1 MSACLISLPI
11 IALFQGAIPLC
22 LSQQERLPRE
32 RRCWP
37 RPPLHARA
45 DDLHFP
51 KVHCPTRSHS
61 VIAPTE
67 PKRGES
73 ERGGTDWESFFFFFY
88 RNSQAYSSLDHFYA
102 RPVTR
107 PPLFLSIRANVLR
120 PTPIFPPSS
129 LFLQLTTLSL
139 PLTASLL
146 SSDCSIC
153 PGTTPSMPP
162 PMTPPTARRRASRFK
177 LHKLSLGR

>member
-1 MSACLISLPI
+1 MCSHSGWGGQRQGASSMILDISNGTGIRVCVRTCVSACLISLPI
-11 IALFQGAIPLC
+11 IALFQGAIPLRP
-22 LSQQERLPRE
+22 SPQQRPPRE

-73 ERGGTDWESFFFFFY
+73 ETGETDWESWESFFFFRCKRIPILITFT
-88 RNSQAYSSLDHFYA
+88 RA
-102 RPVTR
+102 R
-107 PPLFLSIRANVLR
+107 
-120 PTPIFPPSS
+120 
-129 LFLQLTTLSL
+129 
-139 PLTASLL
+139 
-146 SSDCSIC
+146 
-153 PGTTPSMPP
+153 
-162 PMTPPTARRRASRFK
+162 
-177 LHKLSLGR
+177 